1 MSPEYRW
8 LQPRAAIAVA
18 ALVLSLA
25 LTQTSPA
32 AEDGVREYIDE
43 ITAANITVS
52 SKILIFARER
62 TDLAANARDYIT
74 LAPVEINRTGTRKYF
89 WSGYLWS
96 TIDRR
101 NRQPL
106 LQEGDELVL
115 LADGRPIPLHGNGK
129 TLKDLGAG
137 EPITPSPARAAIP
150 VLFPVNPEEI
160 AYVARATEV
169 HIELL
174 HAGTSESF
182 TLWKGKPA
190 MLAAFAEHVSP

>member
-1 MSPEYRW
+1 M
-8 LQPRAAIAVA
+8 
-18 ALVLSLA
+18 
-25 LTQTSPA
+25 
-32 AEDGVREYIDE
+32 REYIDE

-137 EPITPSPARAAIP
+137 EPITPSPARAATP
-150 VLFPVNPEEI
+150 VLFPVSPEEI

-174 HAGTSESF
+174 HAGSSESF